1 MTDPYAHCERLVEA
15 VDKDRFLATLFAPAE
30 RRAHLHALYA
40 FNVEIARVREA
51 AHKALPGEM
60 RIQWWRDVLNGRGYG
75 DFKSNPVAT
84 AMLDTIQKFRLP
96 AAPLLE
102 LLEARSF
109 DLYDDPMPTMS
120 EFESYA
126 RSTSSPLIEL
136 AAAVLVD
143 GPNAALTEPARH
155 AGMVYAV
162 AGLIRAL
169 PIHAA
174 RRQLYMPLDL
184 LRRHEVDP
192 DEIFAIKTSPGLRA
206 ALNELRALAL
216 AHLGDLRA
224 TIHTIPAAAQPA
236 FLPVVLARPML
247 KRMVRRNYD
256 PFMPPDPSQWRKQ
269 LILWRAAW
277 GGILAV

>member
-1 MTDPYAHCERLVEA
+1 MTDAYAHCERLVEA
-15 VDKDRFLATLFAPAE
+15 VDKDRFLATLFAPVE
-30 RRAHLHALYA
+30 RRQHLHALYA
-40 FNVEIARVREA
+40 FNVEISRVREV
-51 AHKALPGEM
+51 AHQALPGEM
-60 RIQWWRDVLNGRGYG
+60 RIQWWRDVLNGRGYA

-84 AMLDTIQKFRLP
+84 ALLDTIQTFRLP
-96 AAPLLE
+96 VTPLLD
-102 LLEARSF
+102 LMEARTF
-109 DLYDDPMPTMS
+109 DLYDDPMPTVV

-136 AAAVLVD
+136 AAAVLVG

-155 AGMVYAV
+155 AGMVYAI

-174 RRQLYMPLDL
+174 RRQLYIPLDL
-184 LRRHEVDP
+184 LQRHQVEP

-206 ALNELRALAL
+206 ALDELRALAL
-216 AHLGDLRA
+216 THLADLRA
-224 TIHTIPAAAQPA
+224 TLHTVPGAAQPA
-236 FLPVVLARPML
+236 FLPIALAKPVLS
-247 KRMVRRNYD
+247 RMVRRRYD
-256 PFMPPDPSQWRKQ
+256 PFMPGEPSQWRRQ